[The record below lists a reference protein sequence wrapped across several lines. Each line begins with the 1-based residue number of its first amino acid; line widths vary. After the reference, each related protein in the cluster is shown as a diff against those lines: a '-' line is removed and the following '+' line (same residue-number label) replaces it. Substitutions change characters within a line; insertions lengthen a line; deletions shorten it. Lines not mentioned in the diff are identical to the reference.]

1 MSDMTEFCKLLDSF
15 VQQSINILGNNLTG
29 IYLHGSAVMG
39 CFRSSKSDLDLLIV
53 VKEDIPKETK
63 HQYMDMVVLHNKQ
76 APAKGLELSI
86 LQERACNPFVYPT
99 PFVLHFSPAHLN
111 WYNHAPEAYLE
122 NMQGTDKDLAAH
134 VTILLHRGKTLYGKE
149 ISTVFGD
156 VRSEDYFDSICCD
169 VAAAREDI
177 LLQPMYVTL
186 NLCRVL
192 AYKKEAAI
200 FSKLE
205 GGKWGIS
212 HVPQKYRTLIADA
225 VAEYQRDV
233 PMVLDRPLAQEFAD
247 YMLRKIGV
255 CKNSCAT

>member
-1 MSDMTEFCKLLDSF
+1 MHRKR
-15 VQQSINILGNNLTG
+15 IL
-29 IYLHGSAVMG
+29 
-39 CFRSSKSDLDLLIV
+39 K
-53 VKEDIPKETK
+53 
-63 HQYMDMVVLHNKQ
+63 
-76 APAKGLELSI
+76 
-86 LQERACNPFVYPT
+86 
-99 PFVLHFSPAHLN
+99 
-111 WYNHAPEAYLE
+111 
-122 NMQGTDKDLAAH
+122 
-134 VTILLHRGKTLYGKE
+134 
-149 ISTVFGD
+149 
-156 VRSEDYFDSICCD
+156 IC
-169 VAAAREDI
+169 RE
-177 LLQPMYVTL
+177 QPMYVTL

-212 HVPQKYRTLIADA
+212 HVPQQYRTLIADA